1 MNNISYQ
8 LVPNYNDMQ
17 SMEGPIKLRSKRIFK
32 GCNIYHANTVIR
44 QRVDFGIL
52 TGTTSALAGPEF
64 ASGFLDRFRGLK
76 TFLPENGLT
85 DDFVER
91 LNSPEGVSFEEILLQ
106 AILAV
111 EASLAFAMHD
121 LETVAYAV
129 IEKHAK
135 YVDLIWESANPK
147 LSHEAAEVALLG
159 VLSLLPR
166 RLFLRPR
173 KALPNFSSEL
183 EEVAGRARRRRLS
196 PATSVIKL
204 AARKRGLPCET
215 VGRQHLRIGQGN
227 AQHHLYSSMTSTTS
241 IAAQKMCSD
250 KRLTNRRLS
259 ELRLPVPQQI
269 KVGSADSAHD
279 AAAKL
284 SFPIVIKPVK
294 GKKGRAVTA
303 GLDNPND
310 IDAAFERA
318 HVAKS
323 DVLVEQFLPGVDHR
337 LLVIGGKFIAA
348 LLRIP
353 PTITGDGE
361 TTVEALIDELNSDPR
376 RDGFRLFKVAKDA
389 EVTRLLSEAGLT
401 MNDVLGKGR
410 TVALRSAANVSTGG
424 LPIDVT
430 DQVHPDNREMAE
442 RAAKGVGLDVAGI
455 DFVTTDITRSYRE
468 VGGGIIELNARPGL
482 DIHIWPYKGVQRNV
496 AGEVLNLLFASG
508 AEGRIPIVAVAGD
521 KATGATARTL
531 DTILRGADRNVA
543 LALRD
548 RSFVDGV
555 SSELSETQQTNAAQ
569 ILLRDPEIDTLV
581 STVSLRQVARSG
593 LVLETCNITV
603 IMDKAKDGEVD
614 LFHRGIDVMQRA
626 TTDCFVVG
634 AGNIV
639 ALNRLR
645 ELGSRRLILV
655 SDRIDHPVLQAH
667 LSAGHQAVTMMWR
680 DGEERIVL
688 LSGTKLLAS
697 LQANVAMSR
706 DGRKKIRR
714 LKNGKMYAVA
724 AAFALGLSGNEIAG
738 ALSIAPCIVPE
749 VD

>member
-1 MNNISYQ
+1 MNNISFQ
-8 LVPNYNDMQ
+8 FVPNNNKLH

-32 GCNIYHANTVIR
+32 GCNIYHATTVIR
-44 QRVDFGIL
+44 QSVDFGIL
-52 TGTTSALAGPEF
+52 SGTTSTLAGPEF
-64 ASGFLDRFRGLK
+64 ASSFLDRFRGLK

-85 DDFVER
+85 DDFIVR

-106 AILAV
+106 AILVV
-111 EASLAFAMHD
+111 EASLAFAMHE
-121 LETVAYAV
+121 LETASYAV
-129 IEKHAK
+129 IEKNTK

-147 LSHEAAEVALLG
+147 LSRDAAQVALLG

-173 KALPNFSSEL
+173 ALPNFSSEQ

-204 AARKRGLPCET
+204 AAKKRGLPCET
-215 VGRQHLRIGQGN
+215 VGRQHLCIGQGN
-227 AQHHLYSSMTSTTS
+227 VQRHLYSSMTSTTS

-259 ELRLPVPQQI
+259 ELRLPVPRQI
-269 KVGSADSAHD
+269 KVDSADSAHD
-279 AAAKL
+279 AAEKL

-303 GLDNPND
+303 GLDNPDD

-318 HVAKS
+318 HETMA
-323 DVLVEQFLPGVDHR
+323 DVLVEQFLPGADHR
-337 LLVIGGKFIAA
+337 LLVIGGKFFAA

-361 TTVEALIDELNSDPR
+361 ATVEALIDELNADPR

-389 EVTRLLSEAGLT
+389 EVNRLLSEAGLT

-410 TVALRSAANVSTGG
+410 TVNLRSAANVSTGG

-455 DFVTTDITRSYRE
+455 DFVTTDITSSYRE

-482 DIHIWPYKGVQRNV
+482 DIHIWPYEGVHRNV
-496 AGEVLNLLFASG
+496 AGELLNLLYSSG
-508 AEGRIPIVAVAGD
+508 TTGRIPIVAVAGD
-521 KATGATARTL
+521 KATGATARIL
-531 DTILRGADRNVA
+531 DAILRGAGRSVA
-543 LALRD
+543 LVLRD
-548 RSFVDGV
+548 RSFVNGV
-555 SSELSETQQTNAAQ
+555 SSELSETHHTNAAR

-581 STVSLRQVARSG
+581 STVSLRQTTRSG
-593 LVLETCNITV
+593 LVLETCDITV

-614 LFHRGIDVMQRA
+614 LFHNGIDVMQRA

-634 AGNIV
+634 AGNMV
-639 ALNRLR
+639 ALDRLR
-645 ELGSRRLILV
+645 ELGARRLILV
-655 SDRIDHPVLQAH
+655 SDRLDHPVLQAH
-667 LSAGHQAVTMMWR
+667 LSAGHQAVTMMWQ
-680 DGEERIVL
+680 DGEERVVL
-688 LSGTKLLAS
+688 ISGTKIMAS
-697 LQANVAMSR
+697 LQANVASSR
-706 DGRKKIRR
+706 DGRNKIRR
-714 LKNGKMYAVA
+714 IKNGKMYAIA
-724 AAFALGLSGNEIAG
+724 TAFALGLSGNEITG
-738 ALSIAPCIVPE
+738 ALSNAPHIVPE